1 MLCTQI
7 PNQPDFPE
15 GSPALRVVG
24 APFQPAQVPGY
35 SQELGFAW
43 CPDPGGTILFLG
55 AAQALLRLRS
65 RIFQWKRSS
74 SPRAS
79 PPSFAQAPYS
89 ALKSQAGVQI
99 NNAAKNTFWQQ
110 LGVLAS
116 GAGAVGIQ
124 HPGSAGRCVCVL
136 RKVGANAGDTGGCV
150 PPVASK
156 NKKERDLFC
165 PSWLLSKCHLPP
177 ARPRLVFV
185 GRMLWRGPAS
195 CCPACGRVSRCP
207 CAPPA
212 WQGSGNDQGSHL
224 DSVSDHSPFGEHSAG
239 REGC

>member
-1 MLCTQI
+1 MFSPDGVTQERPEHSRCRYRVEREHLKVLCTQI
-7 PNQPDFPE
+7 PNQPDFPK
-15 GSPALRVVG
+15 GSPSLRVVG

-124 HPGSAGRCVCVL
+124 HPGSAGRCVCAL
-136 RKVGANAGDTGGCV
+136 RKVGANAGHTGGCV

-156 NKKERDLFC
+156 NKKRERFI
-165 PSWLLSKCHLPP
+165 LPKL
-177 ARPRLVFV
+177 AFK
-185 GRMLWRGPAS
+185 
-195 CCPACGRVSRCP
+195 
-207 CAPPA
+207 
-212 WQGSGNDQGSHL
+212 
-224 DSVSDHSPFGEHSAG
+224 
-239 REGC
+239 